1 MKFGTTIP
9 KKKGNHSQSS
19 VERPDRHKAYLTL
32 KPQVW
37 DREVDHVIKRKPPN
51 VRVGQ
56 SAGFEKQLY
65 QLQGDEVPENGFSGN
80 KIPTKRL

>member
-1 MKFGTTIP
+1 MKLGATIP
-9 KKKGNHSQSS
+9 RKKGNHSQSS

-37 DREVDHVIKRKPPN
+37 DQEVDHVIKRKPTN

-65 QLQGDEVPENGFSGN
+65 QLQGDEGPE
-80 KIPTKRL
+80 K